1 MDNLLCRKTIK
12 ELIYG
17 NPEKEYLSC
26 KFFIPSYQR
35 GYRWKSTQVKQLI
48 GDVMDF
54 RKNKPHV
61 QAAEELPFYCLQPLV
76 VKKISRNNEIWYEV
90 IDGQQRLTTLFIIL
104 YAINEYYPK
113 KAQKQTYPI
122 EYATRGSYVDWSDRM
137 DEVDYMSNNIDYY
150 HIHEAYE
157 QAKDSIEKLEKLG
170 ITDAYS
176 ELAKEILD
184 HTQIIWY
191 EVADED
197 KQDSIDVFTRLNI
210 GKIPLTNAELV
221 KAMILQSRNF
231 PVNNANTAQ
240 AQIAADWDY
249 IEKTL
254 QRKEFWGFI
263 YDVKNPLKYDTR
275 IEYIFDLMKDKTIE
289 DDKNYTFDK
298 FYEEYNRVPAN
309 ELHSY
314 ISNLWLKIKNY
325 FLTFEEWYNN
335 REYYHYI
342 GYLIETGKKVNEIKS
357 FKRKDGSK
365 PTKNEFLAYLV
376 REIKSTL
383 GRCNPDELQYGKK
396 HTARVLLLFNI
407 QTLLDTEK
415 AEMRFPFHLY
425 KSGGWD
431 IEHIASKAD
440 FDVNKDNKI
449 DWAKDMIEYFL
460 GIVQELGKND
470 RQYLERINQAIEI
483 YIDDDEEEDICRG
496 LIGILSH
503 NDKVED
509 DEFEDVYKKI
519 RKLFEE
525 DKSVPNKDF
534 IYNLAILDSKTN
546 RSYGNAL
553 FPIKRQTIIKNDA
566 IGVFIPICTK
576 NVFQKVYSRRLKE
589 LMHWSNSD
597 AEAYLVAMNKT
608 LSKFLPQPIKTN
620 DNK

>member
-17 NPEKEYLSC
+17 NQGKGYLPC

-35 GYRWKSTQVKQLI
+35 GYRWKPLQVKQLI
-48 GDVMDF
+48 DDVMDF
-54 RKNKPHV
+54 RKNKP
-61 QAAEELPFYCLQPLV
+61 QTLQSEESPFYCLQPLV
-76 VKKISRNNEIWYEV
+76 VKQRSRNNEVWYEV
-90 IDGQQRLTTLFIIL
+90 IDGQQRLTTLFITL
-104 YAINEYYPK
+104 YAINQYYQEKAK
-113 KAQKQTYPI
+113 KRIYPI
-122 EYATRGSYVDWSDRM
+122 EYATRGSHVDWSDRM
-137 DEVDYMSNNIDYY
+137 AEVDYMSNNIDYY
-150 HIHEAYE
+150 HTHKAYE
-157 QAKDSIEKLEKLG
+157 QAKDSIEKLEESG

-191 EVADED
+191 EVSDD
-197 KQDSIDVFTRLNI
+197 DRQDSIDVFTRLNI

-221 KAMILQSRNF
+221 KAMVLQSRNF

-263 YDVKNPLKYDTR
+263 NDVKNPLKYDTR
-275 IEYIFDLMKDKTIE
+275 IEYIFDLMKGKTIE
-289 DDKNYTFDK
+289 EDKNYTFDK
-298 FYEEYNRVPAN
+298 FYEEYNRVPAS

-314 ISNLWLKIKNY
+314 IANLWLKIKNY
-325 FLTFEEWYNN
+325 FLTLEEWYNN

-342 GYLIETGKKVNEIKS
+342 GYLIETGKKVNDIKS
-357 FKRKDGSK
+357 FKRKDSST
-365 PTKNEFLAYLV
+365 PTKDEFLAYLIK
-376 REIKSTL
+376 EIKSTL
-383 GRCNPDELQYGKK
+383 GRCNPDELKYGKK
-396 HTARVLLLFNI
+396 HTAKVLLLFNI

-431 IEHIASKAD
+431 IEHIASQAD
-440 FDVNKDNKI
+440 FDVNKDNKK
-449 DWAKDMIEYFL
+449 DWATDMIEYFL
-460 GIVQELGKND
+460 GIVQEQGESDK
-470 RQYLERINQAIEI
+470 QYLKRISQAIETHI
-483 YIDDDEEEDICRG
+483 EDDEEEDICKG
-496 LIGILSH
+496 LVEIRSQS
-503 NDKVED
+503 DKVED
-509 DEFEDVYKKI
+509 EGFEAVYKKI
-519 RKLFEE
+519 RKIFGE
-525 DKSVPNKDF
+525 DKSVSNKDF

-576 NVFQKVYSRRLKE
+576 NIFQKVYSRRLEE
-589 LMHWSNSD
+589 LMHWSDSD
-597 AEAYLVAMNKT
+597 AEAYLAAMNKT
-608 LSKFLPQPIKTN
+608 LSVFLPQPIKTN
-620 DNK
+620 NNE